1 MMVVVSFPSV
11 IPRSWVNGARGGGR
25 ACELAWTTAV
35 LAGLL
40 SLPACGGGSGGGGA
54 SGSSAFDLPTIV
66 SSGGPVLDSP
76 RVQPI
81 YFPGFAFQTDVDGF
95 LAKMAGSSYWPT
107 VVKEYGVGDLTI
119 MPSLVTSVSSGAA
132 LADTDIPGLLAQV
145 FTSSGG
151 ALGTPSRDTIYLLLF
166 PSSTT
171 ITAQGQVMC
180 GASAPSGYHTEFSLG
195 GVTVPGV
202 VVPSC
207 PNYAGDTTLTGVQA
221 LTPTISHEIVESAT
235 DPFTTTAPAYF
246 DVDERHTIWSVAING
261 GEVADLCENETP
273 DLITPDDIG
282 YPVQRIWSNDAANAG
297 TGPCVPV
304 PAGEVFFI
312 AVPTLP
318 NQVPVS
324 YNGKQFSVPAL
335 NATVGTAVS
344 VQVSMR
350 SERNVVEQWVVGAL
364 EFHSDNASV
373 PQAPPLTGQTG
384 QTLRVSVVPNT
395 VASGLFPLIIASATS
410 NAVHFWVG
418 AINRK

>member
-1 MMVVVSFPSV
+1 MMMVVSVPSV
-11 IPRSWVNGARGGGR
+11 IPRPRVFGARACGR
-25 ACELAWTTAV
+25 VWMTAAALVAV
-35 LAGLL
+35 LG
-40 SLPACGGGSGGGGA
+40 LPACGGGGGGG
-54 SGSSAFDLPTIV
+54 SGSSAFDLPTVV
-66 SSGGPVLDSP
+66 SSGGPILDSP

-81 YFPGFAFQTDVDGF
+81 YFPNYAFQTDIDAF
-95 LAKMAGSSYWPT
+95 LAKMAGSTYWPA

-119 MPSLVTSVSSGAA
+119 MPSLATTVSSGAA

-151 ALGTPSRDTIYLLLF
+151 SLGTPSRDTIYLLLF
-166 PSSTT
+166 PSTTT

-195 GVTVPGV
+195 GVNVPGI

-207 PNYAGDTTLTGVQA
+207 PDYAGDKTLTGVQA
-221 LTPTISHEIVESAT
+221 LTPTISHEIVEAAT

-273 DLITPDDIG
+273 DLTTPDDIG
-282 YPVQRIWSNDAANAG
+282 YPVQRIWSNDAVKAG

-304 PAGEVFFI
+304 PPGEVFFI
-312 AVPTLP
+312 GVPTLP
-318 NQVPVS
+318 DQVAVS

-335 NATVGTAVS
+335 TATVGVS
-344 VQVSMR
+344 ASVAVSMR
-350 SERNVVEQWVVGAL
+350 SEGKAVQQWVVGAL

-373 PQAPPLTGQTG
+373 PQESGQPGQTG
-384 QTLRVSVVPNT
+384 QTLQVSVVPNE
-395 VASGLFPLIIASATS
+395 VMKGLFPLIIASATG

>member
-1 MMVVVSFPSV
+1 MMVVVTLPPAT
-11 IPRSWVNGARGGGR
+11 PRPRVFGARACGR
-25 ACELAWTTAV
+25 AWMMVAA

-40 SLPACGGGSGGGGA
+40 AFPACGGSGGGGG
-54 SGSSAFDLPTIV
+54 SGSSGFDLPTV
-66 SSGGPVLDSP
+66 VNSGGPVLDSP

-81 YFPGFAFQTDVDGF
+81 YFPNFAFRTDIDAF

-107 VVKEYGVGDLTI
+107 VVKEYGVGDLTV
-119 MPSLVTSVSSGAA
+119 MPSVVTTVSSGAA

-145 FTSSGG
+145 FSSNSA
-151 ALGTPSRDTIYLLLF
+151 ALGAPSRDTIYLLLF
-166 PSSTT
+166 PSTTT
-171 ITAQGQVMC
+171 ITAQGTVMC
-180 GASAPSGYHTEFSLG
+180 GDSAPSGYHTEFSIG
-195 GVTVPGV
+195 GINVPGV

-221 LTPTISHEIVESAT
+221 LTPTISHELVESAA

-246 DVDERHTIWSVAING
+246 DVDQRHTIWSVAING
-261 GEVADLCENETP
+261 GEIADLCENETP

-282 YPVQRIWSNDAANAG
+282 YPVQRIWSNAAVQAG

-304 PAGEVFFI
+304 PAGEIFFI

-318 NQVPVS
+318 NQVQVS

-335 NATVGTAVS
+335 NAAVGAS
-344 VQVSMR
+344 ANVQVNMR
-350 SERNVVEQWVVGAL
+350 SERNVSEQWVVGAL

-373 PQAPPLTGQTG
+373 PHPTGVPGQTG
-384 QTLRVSVVPNT
+384 QTLQVGVAPNA
-395 VASGLFPLIIASATS
+395 VASGLFPLIIASATN